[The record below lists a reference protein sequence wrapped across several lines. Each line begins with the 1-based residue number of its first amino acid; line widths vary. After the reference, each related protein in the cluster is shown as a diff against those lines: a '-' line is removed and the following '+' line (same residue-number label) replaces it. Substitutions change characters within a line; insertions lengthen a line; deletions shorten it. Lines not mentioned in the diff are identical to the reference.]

1 MVLALVAGAVVGEDG
16 SAWVWG
22 RRKGRHA
29 PRAAS
34 SAALGVAISRGG
46 TATKAAVIY
55 IHALGPWDKP
65 RGVARL
71 CALDGAV
78 RGHRPWWA
86 VWVWRWAVAV
96 TFGVAA
102 FGVAISRGGTTT
114 KAAVIYI
121 HALGPWDKPR
131 GVARVRGGVG
141 WSCDCGDCCARGDEG
156 DGGAGGGGGD
166 GDGDG
171 DGGGDGEGDG
181 DGEWE
186 ESGVD
191 GGEWE
196 VGVGACGRC
205 VAWAAAHRA
214 VGP

>member
-1 MVLALVAGAVVGEDG
+1 MAVTFGV
-16 SAWVWG
+16 
-22 RRKGRHA
+22 
-29 PRAAS
+29 
-34 SAALGVAISRGG
+34 AALGVAILRGMNYYQG
-46 TATKAAVIY
+46 GCDLFI
-55 IHALGPWDKP
+55 ALGPWRRP
-65 RGVARL
+65 RRVVRL
-71 CALDGAV
+71 CAPDGAV

-102 FGVAISRGGTTT
+102 LGVAVLRGMNYYQGGCD
-114 KAAVIYI
+114 
-121 HALGPWDKPR
+121 HFLALGPWRRPR
-131 GVARVRGGVG
+131 RMARGRGGVG
-141 WSCDCGDCCARGDEG
+141 GSCDCGDCCAGGEAGDGGGGEGEG
-156 DGGAGGGGGD
+156 DGEGVGAGD

-171 DGGGDGEGDG
+171 DG
-181 DGEWE
+181 DGEWA

-196 VGVGACGRC
+196 VGVGACGRS